1 MNKQEI
7 KDYKKAGEILA
18 KVREYSKKI
27 IKPGTL
33 LLDIAREIE
42 NKILELG
49 GEIAFPVNLSIN
61 EVAAHYHS
69 TLEDKTI
76 AQGLLKVDLGIHI
89 NGYIADSAFSLDLS
103 KDKKYTKLI
112 QASKEALDNALE
124 LLNKNPTLNEIGSI
138 IEETI
143 KKCGFSSI
151 RNLSGHGL
159 SKYDLHSG
167 IVIPNYPNKNSKKLL
182 EGAYAIEPFSTTGK
196 GEVYEGNPS
205 NIYVLIK
212 KKNIRNLTSKKILNY
227 IIEKHKTLPFSLREI
242 QEKFGK
248 MARFCLKDLEK
259 NEIVYSFPQLI
270 EKSHKPVAQSEHT
283 FIKLS
288 NKKIIITTK

>member
-1 MNKQEI
+1 MNEQEI
-7 KDYKKAGEILA
+7 KNYKKAGEILA

-61 EVAAHYHS
+61 EIAAHYHP

-76 AQGLLKVDLGIHI
+76 AQGLLKVDLGVHI
-89 NGYIADSAFSLDLS
+89 NGFIADSAFSLDLS

-124 LLNKNPTLNEIGSI
+124 LLNKNPTLDKIGSI

-143 KKCGFSSI
+143 KKSGFSSI
-151 RNLSGHGL
+151 TNLSGHGL

-167 IVIPNYPNKNSKKLL
+167 TVIPNYSNKNSKKLL

-205 NIYVLIK
+205 NIYVLIE
-212 KKNIRNLTSKKILNY
+212 KKNIRNPNSKKILNY
-227 IIEKHKTLPFSLREI
+227 IIEKHKTLPFSLREL

-248 MARFCLKDLEK
+248 IAKLYLKDLEK
-259 NEIVYSFPQLI
+259 NKIIYNFPQLI

-288 NKKIIITTK
+288 DKEIIITTK

>member
-61 EVAAHYHS
+61 EIAAHYHP

-76 AQGLLKVDLGIHI
+76 AQGLLKVDLGVHI
-89 NGYIADSAFSLDLS
+89 NGFIADSAFSLDLS

-124 LLNKNPTLNEIGSI
+124 LLNKNPTLDKIGSI

-143 KKCGFSSI
+143 KKSGFSSI
-151 RNLSGHGL
+151 TNLSGHGL

-167 IVIPNYPNKNSKKLL
+167 TVIPNYSNKNSKKLL

-205 NIYVLIK
+205 NIYVLIE
-212 KKNIRNLTSKKILNY
+212 KKNIRNPNSKKILNY
-227 IIEKHKTLPFSLREI
+227 IIEKHKTLPFSLREL

-248 MARFCLKDLEK
+248 IAKLYLKDLEK
-259 NEIVYSFPQLI
+259 NKIIYNFPQLI

-288 NKKIIITTK
+288 DKEIIITTK